1 MNTQVTTRVTINA
14 TAPRVFDYVAELKY
28 HYLWNPH
35 IETISPLGRLK
46 TGVEYHATSLMFG
59 LKIRSINHVTKC
71 VQDQELEIENSTG
84 LLHYNVNYSLS
95 ADQDKT
101 IVRCDISVSADSE
114 AFAFAKPVLKMLAR
128 RELQADL
135 QALKLAVEQQLA

>member
-1 MNTQVTTRVTINA
+1 MNTRVTTRVTINA
-14 TAPRVFDYVAELKY
+14 TAPRVFDYLAELQY

-35 IETISPLGRLK
+35 TETIHPLIRLK
-46 TGVEYHATSLMFG
+46 HGFEYKATSLLLGM
-59 LKIRSINHVTKC
+59 KIRSTNRVTTFVNNK
-71 VQDQELEIENSTG
+71 ELEIENSTG

-95 ADQDKT
+95 TSGDKT
-101 IVRCDISVSADSE
+101 IVRCNILVSADSE

-135 QALKLAVEQQLA
+135 QALKLAVEQQIT